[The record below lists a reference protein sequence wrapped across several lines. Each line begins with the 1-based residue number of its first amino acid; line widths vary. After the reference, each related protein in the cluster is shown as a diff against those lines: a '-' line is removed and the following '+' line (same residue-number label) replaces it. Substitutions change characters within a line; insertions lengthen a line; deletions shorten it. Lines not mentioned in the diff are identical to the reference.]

1 MPKKIKRPTITE
13 SVKIPA
19 ELNVTLEKNQIIV
32 KKDSKTIT
40 RIIDDCVNMVRE
52 GDNIVLSAEK
62 ARKSERRLLGTN
74 RSHIQNMFDGLSNPW
89 EYELEICNVHFPI
102 TVTFDKAK
110 GEFIVKN
117 LLGERSP
124 RVIKARCPEKIEVE
138 IKAPHIKIK
147 SYDLEVAG
155 QNAAN
160 LEKISRVRNR
170 DRNKFQDGIFITK
183 KPGKSFL

>member
-1 MPKKIKRPTITE
+1 MVRKTKRPSVIKEIEMPQGIEFNVDDNFIT
-13 SVKIPA
+13 
-19 ELNVTLEKNQIIV
+19 V
-32 KKDSKTIT
+32 KKDSMEVKRKLDKNIKATKQ
-40 RIIDDCVNMVRE
+40 
-52 GDNIVLSAEK
+52 DNKIVLTISNARRQEK
-62 ARKSERRLLGTN
+62 RMIGAIA
-74 RSHIQNMFDGLSNPW
+74 SHMKNIFEGFAKPW
-89 EYELEICNVHFPI
+89 EYELEICHTHFPV

-117 LLGERSP
+117 LLGERAP
-124 RVIKARCPEKIEVE
+124 RIIKAELPNKIEVE

-160 LEKISRVRNR
+160 LEKVSKIRYR

-183 KPGKSFL
+183 KPGKVYL